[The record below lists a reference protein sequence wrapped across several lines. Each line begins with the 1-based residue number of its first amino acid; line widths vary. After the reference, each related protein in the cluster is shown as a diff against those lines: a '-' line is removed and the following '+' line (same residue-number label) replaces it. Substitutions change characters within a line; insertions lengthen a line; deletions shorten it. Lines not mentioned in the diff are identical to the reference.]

1 MHSKLSL
8 LIFMNLQAVGVNK
21 NINLT
26 LYYVLFNSYRHAR
39 YKISYGSCKFK
50 TKCRLK
56 STYFKRIFVCWLK
69 I

>member
-1 MHSKLSL
+1 
-8 LIFMNLQAVGVNK
+8 MNLQAVGVNK

-26 LYYVLFNSYRHAR
+26 LYYVLYSIAIDTLVIKLVMDHANL
-39 YKISYGSCKFK
+39 K

-56 STYFKRIFVCWLK
+56 STYFERIFVCWLK